1 MVQNREFRRIEVPGL
16 ADHEFCEV
24 RPCVSGDR
32 NSKLPI
38 GGNSRVLAMKN
49 IFRVATAS
57 ESISGTY
64 YVPPRPASVLLFFPP
79 SS

>member
-38 GGNSRVLAMKN
+38 GAARPEPAKTS
-49 IFRVATAS
+49 IFRAANAFG
-57 ESISGTY
+57 SI
-64 YVPPRPASVLLFFPP
+64 
-79 SS
+79 